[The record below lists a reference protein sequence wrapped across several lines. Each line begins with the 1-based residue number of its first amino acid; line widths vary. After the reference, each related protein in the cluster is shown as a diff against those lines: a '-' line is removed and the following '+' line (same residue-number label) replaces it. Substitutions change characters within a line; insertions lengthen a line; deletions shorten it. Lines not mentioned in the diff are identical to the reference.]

1 MKTVLFLLL
10 ILSMHAFANEEGGVK
25 RQRFDWPGDKANV
38 ELSSSSAAT
47 LPVEKAL
54 EGAGLWNQLVLAQK
68 SLRELL
74 VVQVSAMRSGQ
85 GKAMAW
91 FLVLCLLYGM
101 VHAIGPGH
109 GKSVVAGYF
118 LARQGRWMQGLA
130 LGFAISM
137 VHALSAVLLLYALYG
152 LASATV
158 FSSFEAGRL
167 GMEKASYAL
176 LMLTGALL
184 VVFFLWKPSSG
195 KAHGTPASSKEML
208 WVALITGM
216 VPCPAVALVVFF
228 CILQGLPW
236 QGLAGATA
244 IGLGMA
250 LTNMAFGL
258 TAVALRKGVHTGA
271 SRWEKS
277 LPLVHR
283 FLSLLGGTGLVVL
296 GFFLLLSVL

>member
-1 MKTVLFLLL
+1 M
-10 ILSMHAFANEEGGVK
+10 SMNVFASDEGGVK
-25 RQRFDWPGDKANV
+25 RQRFDWPGDKAY
-38 ELSSSSAAT
+38 EDPSSSSAAA
-47 LPVEKAL
+47 LPL
-54 EGAGLWNQLVLAQK
+54 EQSMEGTGIWNQVVFVQK
-68 SLRELL
+68 SLRESL

-85 GKAMAW
+85 GKRMAW
-91 FLVLCLLYGM
+91 FLGLCLLYGM
-101 VHAIGPGH
+101 VHAMGPGH

-118 LARQGRWMQGLA
+118 FARQGSWMQGLA
-130 LGFAISM
+130 LGFVISM

-158 FSSFEAGRL
+158 FSSFEASRL

-176 LMLTGALL
+176 LMLSGALL
-184 VVFFLWKPSSG
+184 VVLSLWKPSVD
-195 KAHGTPASSKEML
+195 KAHGMPASTKEML

-250 LTNMAFGL
+250 LTNMVFGL
-258 TAVALRKGVHTGA
+258 MAVALRKGVHAGA
-271 SRWEKS
+271 SRWYRN
-277 LPLVHR
+277 LPLVQR
-283 FLSLLGGTGLVVL
+283 VLSLLGGIGLVLL
-296 GFFLLLSVL
+296 GFFLFLSVF